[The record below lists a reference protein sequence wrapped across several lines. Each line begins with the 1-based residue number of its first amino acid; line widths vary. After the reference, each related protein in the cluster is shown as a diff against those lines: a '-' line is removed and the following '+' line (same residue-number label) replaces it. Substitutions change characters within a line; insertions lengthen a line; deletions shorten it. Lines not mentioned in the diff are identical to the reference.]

1 MDRVKLSILGISY
14 NQTRSGAYALILSE
28 EKGKRRVP
36 IIIGASEAQA
46 IAIHLE
52 GLKPPRPLTHDLF
65 LSFAEAFNIALEEI
79 FIYNMKEGVFFSEIV
94 FNDGKNRIR
103 VDARTSDSVA
113 LAIRF
118 DAPVYISPKVLDEAG
133 LEIEVKEE
141 FPLSVNLD
149 DDLSEDDLKIADLEN
164 SELQIALEE
173 AINDEN
179 YELAKI
185 LNEELD
191 NRKKEE

>member
-1 MDRVKLSILGISY
+1 MDKVKLSILGISY

-28 EKGKRRVP
+28 EEGKRRVP
-36 IIIGASEAQA
+36 IIIGASEAQS

-65 LSFAEAFNIALEEI
+65 LSFSEAFAIRLEEI
-79 FIYNMKEGVFFSEIV
+79 LIYNMKEGVFFSEIV

-103 VDARTSDSVA
+103 IDARTSDAVA

-118 DAPVYISPKVLDEAG
+118 DAPVFISPKVLDEAG

-141 FPLSVNLD
+141 QELPIEDDEELSV
-149 DDLSEDDLKIADLEN
+149 DDLKIPNLSDQ
-164 SELQIALEE
+164 ELQIALKG
-173 AINDEN
+173 AIDDEN
-179 YELAKI
+179 YELASVLK
-185 LNEELD
+185 EELD
-191 NRKKEE
+191 RRINE

>member
-1 MDRVKLSILGISY
+1 MDKVKLSILGISY

-28 EKGKRRVP
+28 EEGKRRVP

-52 GLKPPRPLTHDLF
+52 GLTPPRPLTHDLF

-103 VDARTSDSVA
+103 VDARTSDAVA

-118 DAPVYISPKVLDEAG
+118 EAPVYISPKVLEEAG
-133 LEIEVKEE
+133 LEIDVKEE
-141 FPLSVNLD
+141 SSLSLNID
-149 DDLSEDDLKIADLEN
+149 EDLPSDDLKIADLDN
-164 SELQIALEE
+164 VELQIALKE
-173 AINDEN
+173 AVDDEN

-185 LNEELD
+185 LKDELD
-191 NRKKEE
+191 SRSTE

>member
-1 MDRVKLSILGISY
+1 MDKVKLSILGISY

-28 EKGKRRVP
+28 EGGKRRVP

-65 LSFAEAFNIALEEI
+65 LSFSEAFNISLEEI
-79 FIYNMKEGVFFSEIV
+79 LIYNMKEGVFFSEIV
-94 FNDGKNRIR
+94 FNDGKNRVR
-103 VDARTSDSVA
+103 VDARTSDAVA

-118 DAPVYISPKVLDEAG
+118 DAPVYIVPKVLDEAG

-141 FPLSVNLD
+141 QVSID
-149 DDLSEDDLKIADLEN
+149 DVDADVSPEDLRIADLSEQ
-164 SELQIALEE
+164 ELQIAMQG
-173 AINDEN
+173 AIDDEN
-179 YELAKI
+179 YELASVLK
-185 LNEELD
+185 EELD
-191 NRKKEE
+191 RRSQE

>member
-1 MDRVKLSILGISY
+1 MDKVKLSILGISY

-28 EKGKRRVP
+28 EGGKRRVP

-65 LSFAEAFNIALEEI
+65 LSFSEAFNISLEEI
-79 FIYNMKEGVFFSEIV
+79 LIYNMKEGVFFSEIV
-94 FNDGKNRIR
+94 FNDGKNRVRI
-103 VDARTSDSVA
+103 DARTSDAVA

-118 DAPVYISPKVLDEAG
+118 EAPVYIVPKVLDEAG

-141 FPLSVNLD
+141 QVSIEDGD
-149 DDLSEDDLKIADLEN
+149 DGMSPEDLRIADLSEQ
-164 SELQIALEE
+164 ELQIAMQG
-173 AINDEN
+173 AIDDEN
-179 YELAKI
+179 YELASVLK
-185 LNEELD
+185 EELD
-191 NRKKEE
+191 RRNNE